1 MAASRALRRRIQTDA
16 QSPDFWYV
24 PKGQAVHPSNWPRI
38 AEHLKVLA
46 DFQTVPWAEAQ
57 KDYAREL
64 RLRELIEPYKDHKD
78 GFSAVARMQFPIWRL
93 LGLAWINDD
102 NAPEITEVGRRF
114 VDSKSEADRR
124 ELLTMQLY
132 RYQFCNPSVAPHFQ
146 GFRTFPLLA
155 LYRLLLNVE
164 WTLSLQELRL
174 FGSRIR
180 SFDDADDLGG
190 FVEEWRSLSAEEQD
204 ELARFAEAFV
214 AESHTKSAEGT
225 TLGKVD
231 RELAYLRAL
240 LQIPGT
246 LQETDDGFVVPTAM
260 RKSVKRL
267 VLASAKDAEFIDYE
281 SETHWLAYYG
291 QLPDRAHWR
300 NPWSTVST
308 ARAYYERVGRIDA
321 ATEAYAREDN
331 ARSKTAVKEYRSI
344 QILEKVLEDLLEHNL
359 GELESGLELVGRQF
373 PTAVG
378 PIDLLAKD
386 QDGVYVVI
394 ELKRGRGGDR
404 VVGQI
409 ARYISWVIDRLGGGK
424 KTQVRGIIVGK
435 SFDHRFGAAVSQ
447 LQRVAPYSF
456 DVKVLFERWTDG
468 GDELSSPPP
477 KKKPARAKYRTRR
490 S

>member
-1 MAASRALRRRIQTDA
+1 MAASRALRRRIQRDA

-24 PKGQAVHPSNWPRI
+24 PKGQAVLPSNWPRI

-46 DFQTVPWAEAQ
+46 EFRAVPWAEAQ
-57 KDYAREL
+57 QDYAREL

-93 LGLAWINDD
+93 LGLAWINDE
-102 NAPEITEVGRRF
+102 NEPEITAVGQRF
-114 VDSKSEADRR
+114 VDLKSETDRR
-124 ELLTMQLY
+124 ELLTMQLH
-132 RYQFCNPSVAPHFQ
+132 RYQFSNPSVASHFQ
-146 GFRTFPLLA
+146 GFRTFPFLA
-155 LYRLLLNVE
+155 LYRLLFNVE
-164 WTLSLQELRL
+164 WSLSLQELRL

-180 SFDDADDLGG
+180 SFEDADELGG
-190 FVEEWRSLSAEEQD
+190 LVDEWRSLDDSEQQ
-204 ELARFAEAFV
+204 ELVRFAEAFV

-231 RELAYLRAL
+231 RELAYLKAV
-240 LQIPGT
+240 LQIPGAVE
-246 LQETDDGFVVPTAM
+246 ETDDGLVVPASM

-291 QLPDRAHWR
+291 QLPERSDWR

-308 ARAYYERVGRIDA
+308 ARIYYERIGRIDA

-409 ARYISWVIDRLGGGK
+409 ARYIAWVIDRLGGGK

-435 SFDHRFGAAVSQ
+435 TFDRHFSAAVSQ
-447 LQRVAPYSF
+447 LQRVVPYSF
-456 DVKVLFERWTDG
+456 DVKVLFERWND
-468 GDELSSPPP
+468 DDDQPARRPP
-477 KKKPARAKYRTRR
+477 KKRRPRAKYRTRR